1 LKENVDRSLD
11 IFADVILNPSF
22 PQEDFSRLQ
31 KQRLAEIQQ
40 EKVQPI
46 TIALRVF
53 AGLLYGKEH
62 AYSNPLTGTGTE
74 ESITRLKRDDLS
86 KFHQTWFKPNSATLI
101 VVGDT
106 TMAEIKPKLE
116 RLFESWQR
124 GDLPTKNI
132 GTVPL
137 PQKPVVYIVD
147 RPGSE
152 QSIILA
158 SNLAPPKAN
167 KDEIGIETMNTLLG
181 GNFTSRINM
190 NLREDK
196 HWSYGSG
203 SFLFDARGQRP
214 FIAYAPVQTDKT
226 KESAAELAK
235 ELNGIMG
242 SRPVVADELMKAQ
255 ASLTLT
261 LPGSWET
268 MSALGSSI
276 GNIVRYGLD
285 DRYYDTYANR
295 VRALKLGDMVSAAK
309 AAIHPDRLVW
319 VIVGDRAKIE
329 AGIRS
334 LSLGEIHFIDA
345 DGKTVK

>member
-1 LKENVDRSLD
+1 M
-11 IFADVILNPSF
+11 
-22 PQEDFSRLQ
+22 
-31 KQRLAEIQQ
+31 AEIQ
-40 EKVQPI
+40 
-46 TIALRVF
+46 
-53 AGLLYGKEH
+53 
-62 AYSNPLTGTGTE
+62 
-74 ESITRLKRDDLS
+74 
-86 KFHQTWFKPNSATLI
+86 
-101 VVGDT
+101 
-106 TMAEIKPKLE
+106 PKLE
-116 RLFESWQR
+116 KLFQSWQR
-124 GDLPTKNI
+124 GDVPTKNI

-137 PQKPVVYIVD
+137 PQKPAVYIVD

-167 KDEIGIETMNTLLG
+167 KDESAIETMNTLLG

-226 KESAAELAK
+226 KESAAEVAK

-242 SRPVVADELMKAQ
+242 SRPVAADELLRAQ

-268 MSALGSSI
+268 MNALGTSV

-285 DRYYDTYANR
+285 DRYYDTYANKIR
-295 VRALKLGDMVSAAK
+295 GLKLIDIVPAAK
-309 AAIHPDRLVW
+309 MTIHPDNLVW

-329 AGIRS
+329 PGVRALG
-334 LSLGEIHFIDA
+334 LGEIRFIDA
-345 DGKTVK
+345 DGKPVK